1 VNVLAPAL
9 ALFVSLPLSA
19 SALPSRPLSAD
30 SLIAEVAAAIDGK
43 AKKQKKK
50 TAPSRKPPKAPLP
63 QPRPEAKTSEPAP
76 AEAKPKD
83 GKTQGTPAEASTE
96 PAPKDSAKVP
106 PPLPTPRP
114 DALTEKPAPAEGKK
128 SEEKKGEVADE
139 PGAEKTDATKAAESK
154 APADEKSSA
163 EPPEAESDIA
173 EVPVPSPRPKD
184 IKADFGPHPPPP
196 GLVEAEIPLDPLPD
210 PVCDEIEAKGEIDF
224 ERLPRI
230 VEGQCSVLTPIRL
243 KAFTP
248 KDGPKVTMENPAT
261 VTCQVAATALDWLK
275 TSVQPAAIK
284 HLGGT
289 IRAFRQTGGYECR
302 GRNRDP
308 TAKLS
313 EHGGGNALD
322 IGGFERINNVVVPVS
337 DKGEAELGFLS
348 DIRKAA
354 CGPFTTVLGPG
365 AFAHE
370 DHFHLDLARR
380 GKDGRTSYCR

>member
-1 VNVLAPAL
+1 M
-9 ALFVSLPLSA
+9 
-19 SALPSRPLSAD
+19 
-30 SLIAEVAAAIDGK
+30 DGK
-43 AKKQKKK
+43 AKKNKKK
-50 TAPSRKPPKAPLP
+50 ARASKRAKTPSPKA
-63 QPRPEAKTSEPAP
+63 RPDALTAKPAP

-83 GKTQGTPAEASTE
+83 GKTQDKPAAANTE
-96 PAPKDSAKVP
+96 PQPKDSVGGPA
-106 PPLPTPRP
+106 PLPRPRP
-114 DALTEKPAPAEGKK
+114 DALTDKPTTPESKEN
-128 SEEKKGEVADE
+128 EEKKGEVAE
-139 PGAEKTDATKAAESK
+139 KSGAARTDAAKATETKG
-154 APADEKSSA
+154 PADDTTSA
-163 EPPEAESDIA
+163 EPPEAETDIV
-173 EVPVPSPRPKD
+173 EVPVPAARPKD
-184 IKADFGPHPPPP
+184 IKPDFGPHPPPP
-196 GLVEAEIPLDPLPD
+196 GLVEADIPLDPLPD
-210 PVCDEIEAKGEIDF
+210 PVCDEIEAKGEIEF

-243 KAFTP
+243 KAFRP

-313 EHGGGNALD
+313 EHGGANALD

-365 AFAHE
+365 VSSHE
-370 DHFHLDLARR
+370 DHFHLDLAKR